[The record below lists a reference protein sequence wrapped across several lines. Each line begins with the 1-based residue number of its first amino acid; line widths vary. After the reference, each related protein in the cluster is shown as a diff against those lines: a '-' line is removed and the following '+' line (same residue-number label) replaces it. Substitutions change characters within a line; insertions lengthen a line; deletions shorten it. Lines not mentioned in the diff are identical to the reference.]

1 MKRIL
6 VPTDFS
12 NFAEN
17 ALKAA
22 AQLARR
28 FDAELYLMHSLELPF
43 HLANAEKNDIPEAI
57 FFMKLAHQK
66 FEEFKNKPY
75 LQGLNVIDTVEDS
88 STYDAVNNAVN
99 KNEIDLV
106 VMGSGG
112 ASGFKGFVIGS
123 TTEKVVRHSKVPVL
137 VIKEEMDDFKLDHL
151 VFACDF
157 TPESFESLLKGV
169 AFAKQ
174 FGAHV
179 HFLYVNT
186 PGSFATT
193 QAITNRIQTFMEKV
207 DAGPHSIHIYNDLSV
222 EKGIIN
228 FSASINADLI
238 GLSTHGRKGLAH
250 IFNGSITEDLANHS
264 QKPVIT
270 FKMA

>member
-57 FFMKLAHQK
+57 FFMKLARQK
-66 FEEFKNKPY
+66 FEEFKSKPY
-75 LQGLNVIDTVEDS
+75 LKDLKVIETVEDS
-88 STYDAVNNAVN
+88 STYDAVNSAVS

-112 ASGFKGFVIGS
+112 ASGFKEFVIGS
-123 TTEKVVRHSKVPVL
+123 TTEKVVRHAKVPVL
-137 VIKEEMDDFKLDHL
+137 VIKKDMNDFKVDNF

-169 AFAKQ
+169 AFAKL
-174 FGAHV
+174 FDAHI

-193 QAITNRIQTFMEKV
+193 QAITDRIHTFMEKV
-207 DAGPHSIHIYNDLSV
+207 DPGPHTIHIYNDFSV
-222 EKGIIN
+222 EKGILN
-228 FSASINADLI
+228 FSASTNADLI

-250 IFNGSITEDLANHS
+250 IFNGSITEDFTNHS
-264 QKPVIT
+264 QRPVIT
-270 FKMA
+270 FKMT